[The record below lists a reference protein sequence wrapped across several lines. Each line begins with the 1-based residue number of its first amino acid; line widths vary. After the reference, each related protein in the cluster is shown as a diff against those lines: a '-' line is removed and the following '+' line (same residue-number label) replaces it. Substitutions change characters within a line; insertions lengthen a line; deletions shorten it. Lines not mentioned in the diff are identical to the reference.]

1 MEQRTQSH
9 AALPALKAVG
19 YLSPLLEAVCFV
31 AVYTIIVCTRTP
43 PKRLKTPNRSYFALG
58 LLLAVVLSFVSDRP
72 RACAPTSPVPAD
84 LMHIAGDRG
93 GTVPGQSL
101 AASWLVGG
109 TALHRMSSAF
119 PAFPPSV
126 GSVLGLP
133 RSGSLTARQI
143 YVMASILV
151 WGALTLLLMDSKH
164 PAWQPYLGATVTA
177 GLSEIVIC
185 ALSAAVVPAW
195 NQFEDMQLAVR
206 AVRVALLGLLSA
218 VCFRMARRHRD
229 ERVAAKGETS
239 PFLSGDALT
248 AGAARST
255 QYGTAPT
262 ATATDVAGVECDL
275 DDDDDH
281 MVDENNKEARKQQRQ
296 RMQEQGGWWGYLKG
310 FALFIPFVIPL
321 KDRRARAAM
330 SITLF
335 CIVAERFLNVL
346 TPRQLGIITDRL
358 ADGAGSGEPRRYDR
372 IVPERDAPPSPL
384 PRAPL
389 R

>member
-58 LLLAVVLSFVSDRP
+58 LLLAVVLSFVTEAGLYLA
-72 RACAPTSPVPAD
+72 RA
-84 LMHIAGDRG
+84 L
-93 GTVPGQSL
+93 
-101 AASWLVGG
+101 
-109 TALHRMSSAF
+109 LHRGWWAAQHSI
-119 PAFPPSV
+119 
-126 GSVLGLP
+126 
-133 RSGSLTARQI
+133 I